1 MGLCPSCMLTS
12 LLIHNWSLSLP
23 CEHATMCSID
33 IAFVVESLIKRLDG
47 CSLEDLVA
55 GAWEVQDHLDRLAD
69 GGDHPRGL
77 ERGLASMSAVAEQ
90 RTKLQVNTSLC
101 FSLLMSMF
109 DSIFWCSLSCTSPLQ
124 TMPYSGDDNCQ
135 CMQSCNI

>member
-1 MGLCPSCMLTS
+1 
-12 LLIHNWSLSLP
+12 
-23 CEHATMCSID
+23 MCSID
-33 IAFVVESLIKRLDG
+33 IAFCVESLIERLDG

-90 RTKLQVNTSLC
+90 RTKLQVSPSLASAC
-101 FSLLMSMF
+101 SRPCLVA
-109 DSIFWCSLSCTSPLQ
+109 SLSTHSAAQALCK
-124 TMPYSGDDNCQ
+124 Q
-135 CMQSCNI
+135 CLIVCVASTNACRAAKSDLTIWWRASAQ